1 MHAVGRV
8 HDLRRHFV
16 FGHVTSKTISRQDA
30 KIVKKTSQKH
40 GDNSRGLGSSKKL
53 EIQFRHLDR

>member
-16 FGHVTSKTISRQDA
+16 FGHVKSKTISRQDA
-30 KIVKKTSQKH
+30 KIAKKTSHKH

>member
-16 FGHVTSKTISRQDA
+16 FGHVKSKTISRQDA
-30 KIVKKTSQKH
+30 KKTSQKH